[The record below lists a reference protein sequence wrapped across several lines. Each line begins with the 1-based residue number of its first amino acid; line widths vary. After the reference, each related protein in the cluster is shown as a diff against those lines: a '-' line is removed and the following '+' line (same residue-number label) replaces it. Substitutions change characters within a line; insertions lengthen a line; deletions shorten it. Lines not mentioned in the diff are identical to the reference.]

1 MVYSGASFRRFF
13 PNCICPRNLP
23 KVTTWTFRYHLSNL
37 TIVQLSAPDPS
48 MIVDVIFLYFPTVRS
63 SDTYSIPPGSFV
75 LSNVQVHSPETI
87 IHVDD
92 FSLYTSAVG
101 LFYVLVFWL
110 YLKKGNKPCLAC
122 KPSLKLGL
130 VNKGRFLTLEKYSK
144 LLIFGYK

>member
-13 PNCICPRNLP
+13 PNCFCPQNLP

-37 TIVQLSAPDPS
+37 TIVQLFTSDPS
-48 MIVDVIFLYFPTVRS
+48 TIVDVICLYFPTIRS

-87 IHVDD
+87 ILVDD

-110 YLKKGNKPCLAC
+110 YLKKGNKPCLVH

-130 VNKGRFLTLEKYSK
+130 VNKVHFFTLEKYPK
-144 LLIFGYK
+144 LYKFEYE